1 MPNVL
6 FTNVRVLDAS
16 ITILQDPRR
25 LLAVPKD
32 GWFHKEPEL
41 AGQGARRLSVA

>member
-6 FTNVRVLDAS
+6 FTNVRM
-16 ITILQDPRR
+16 
-25 LLAVPKD
+25 KD
-32 GWFHKEPEL
+32 GRFHEEPEL

>member
-6 FTNVRVLDAS
+6 FTNVRILDGCG
-16 ITILQDPRR
+16 
-25 LLAVPKD
+25 VMKD
-32 GWFHKEPEL
+32 GRFHKEPEL